1 MRLFDSFGHQVVDR
15 KQPYVHFLPPLCTGA
30 YAAIKE
36 RGHVGHQRLCCVAF
50 EPWEA
55 SNGRSTR
62 HARVPLLDPGAANS
76 AESASIGRILSH
88 SRSPR
93 SAAR

>member
-15 KQPYVHFLPPLCTGA
+15 KQPYVHFLPPICTGA

-50 EPWEA
+50 EPGEG
-55 SNGRSTR
+55 SSGVLRG
-62 HARVPLLDPGAANS
+62 ARAPLLDPGAAKS
-76 AESASIGRILSH
+76 AESASIG
-88 SRSPR
+88 
-93 SAAR
+93 